1 MLTAK
6 SLSQTQVLS
15 AFAHLC
21 KANVRPD
28 ERHVSVARLD
38 PWVMVT
44 HLADIIIAKTNLS
57 ICLKEWSWNRSYQ
70 PYQPSILWAPFSCQP
85 ANRSTLSVFYGLCQ
99 AGRYGLLFPLPYRL
113 HEVP

>member
-6 SLSQTQVLS
+6 SLSQAQVLS

-21 KANVRPD
+21 KADVRPD

-38 PWVMVT
+38 PYDDGPT
-44 HLADIIIAKTNLS
+44 FGRHIY
-57 ICLKEWSWNRSYQ
+57 R
-70 PYQPSILWAPFSCQP
+70 PHQPSIVLAPFSCQP
-85 ANRSTLSVFYGLCQ
+85 VNRSTLSIFYGLWQ